1 MKASTKVILTNT
13 VIILF
18 LLGLNFVATT
28 EKGNHILGRFAF
40 AGIFILLTGLV
51 NIGIGIG
58 KLADKKEEGQSFI
71 LFGGI
76 ILVIGF
82 SVCTVLA

>member
-13 VIILF
+13 IIILC
-18 LLGLNFVATT
+18 LLCLNFVTTT